1 MIAPGLGE
9 PQSIVMLPPAP
20 RAQALL
26 KETTPGDLALRAAA
40 GDLEATQALLGYLV
54 PVIQRVVA
62 GVMGTSHADFD
73 DVAQQSLIAVLGA
86 LPSFRGECSPAGYAS
101 RIAFRVALR
110 ARKQRGRELNRLD
123 ALARSSADEMS
134 APSPVEV
141 SGAQRRRELLRELLA
156 RLPEEQAETLALRV
170 VLGWSLDEIASA
182 TGAPTNTVRSRMRLA
197 KDALKK
203 SIEKHPSLSEELGV
217 DT

>member
-1 MIAPGLGE
+1 
-9 PQSIVMLPPAP
+9 MLPPAP
-20 RAQALL
+20 RPQPQP
-26 KETTPGDLALRAAA
+26 KESAPGDLALRAAA

-54 PVIQRVVA
+54 PVIRRVVA
-62 GVMGTSHADFD
+62 GVMGATHADFD

-110 ARKQRGRELNRLD
+110 ARKQRGREQNRLD
-123 ALARSSADEMS
+123 AFVRGTTDENA

-197 KDALKK
+197 KDALRK
-203 SIEKHPSLSEELGV
+203 SIEKSPGLCEELGV
-217 DT
+217 DA

>member
-1 MIAPGLGE
+1 
-9 PQSIVMLPPAP
+9 MLPPAP

-26 KETTPGDLALRAAA
+26 KDTAPGDLALRAAA

-217 DT
+217 DA

>member
-1 MIAPGLGE
+1 
-9 PQSIVMLPPAP
+9 MLPPVP
-20 RAQALL
+20 RPQPQPKDSA
-26 KETTPGDLALRAAA
+26 PGDLALRAAA

-54 PVIQRVVA
+54 PVIRRVVA
-62 GVMGTSHADFD
+62 GVMGAAHADFD

-110 ARKQRGRELNRLD
+110 ARKQRGREQNRLD
-123 ALARSSADEMS
+123 AFARGTPDES

-197 KDALKK
+197 KDALRK
-203 SIEKHPSLSEELGV
+203 SIEKSPGLCEELGV
-217 DT
+217 DA

>member
-1 MIAPGLGE
+1 
-9 PQSIVMLPPAP
+9 MLPPAP
-20 RAQALL
+20 RSQAPL
-26 KETTPGDLALRAAA
+26 KDTPPGDLALRAAA

-54 PVIQRVVA
+54 PVIRRVVA
-62 GVMGTSHADFD
+62 GVIGTGHADFD

-86 LPSFRGECSPAGYAS
+86 LPTFRGECSPAGYAS

-110 ARKQRGRELNRLD
+110 ARKQRGRELTRLD
-123 ALARSSADEMS
+123 ALARSNTDETS

-197 KDALKK
+197 KDALRK
-203 SIEKHPSLSEELGV
+203 SIEKSPGLSEELGV
-217 DT
+217 DA

>member
-1 MIAPGLGE
+1 
-9 PQSIVMLPPAP
+9 MLPPAHRP
-20 RAQALL
+20 LAPL
-26 KETTPGDLALRAAA
+26 KDTAPGDLALRAAA

-54 PVIQRVVA
+54 PVIRRVVA
-62 GVMGTSHADFD
+62 GVIGTGHADFD

-110 ARKQRGRELNRLD
+110 ARKQRGRELTRLD
-123 ALARSSADEMS
+123 VLARSSTDETS

-141 SGAQRRRELLRELLA
+141 SSAQRRRELLRELLA

-197 KDALKK
+197 KDALRR
-203 SIEKHPSLSEELGV
+203 SIEKSPGLSEELGV
-217 DT
+217 DA

>member
-1 MIAPGLGE
+1 MPR
-9 PQSIVMLPPAP
+9 PHLPS
-20 RAQALL
+20 
-26 KETTPGDLALRAAA
+26 KDTTPGDLALRAAA

-54 PVIQRVVA
+54 PVIRRVVA
-62 GVMGTSHADFD
+62 GVIGTSHADFD

-110 ARKQRGRELNRLD
+110 ARKQRGRELTRLD
-123 ALARSSADEMS
+123 ALARSSTGEVS

-141 SGAQRRRELLRELLA
+141 SGAQRRRDLLRELLA

-170 VLGWSLDEIASA
+170 VLGWSLDEIAKA

-197 KDALKK
+197 KDALRK
-203 SIEKHPSLSEELGV
+203 SIERSPGLSEELEV
-217 DT
+217 TR

>member
-1 MIAPGLGE
+1 
-9 PQSIVMLPPAP
+9 MLPPAP
-20 RAQALL
+20 RPQTQLRDTA
-26 KETTPGDLALRAAA
+26 PGDLALRAAA

-54 PVIQRVVA
+54 PVIRRVVA
-62 GVMGTSHADFD
+62 GVMGTAHADFD

-110 ARKQRGRELNRLD
+110 ARKQRGREQNRLD
-123 ALARSSADEMS
+123 AFARGTTDES
-134 APSPVEV
+134 RAPSPIEV

-197 KDALKK
+197 KDALRK
-203 SIEKHPSLSEELGV
+203 SIERSPGLCEELGV
-217 DT
+217 DA

>member
-1 MIAPGLGE
+1 MPR
-9 PQSIVMLPPAP
+9 PQLPS
-20 RAQALL
+20 
-26 KETTPGDLALRAAA
+26 KDTTPGDLALRAAA

-54 PVIQRVVA
+54 PVIRRVVA
-62 GVMGTSHADFD
+62 GVIGTSHADFD

-110 ARKQRGRELNRLD
+110 ARKQRGRELTRLD
-123 ALARSSADEMS
+123 ALARSSTGEVS

-141 SGAQRRRELLRELLA
+141 SGAQRRRDLLRELLA

-170 VLGWSLDEIASA
+170 VLGWSLDEIAKA

-197 KDALKK
+197 KDALRK
-203 SIEKHPSLSEELGV
+203 SIEKSPGLSEELEV
-217 DT
+217 IP